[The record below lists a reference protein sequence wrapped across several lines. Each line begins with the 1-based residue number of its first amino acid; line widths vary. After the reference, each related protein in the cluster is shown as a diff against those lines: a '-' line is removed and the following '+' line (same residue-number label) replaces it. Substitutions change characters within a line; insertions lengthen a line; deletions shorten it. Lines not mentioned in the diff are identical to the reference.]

1 MKRKKRMGPLGMLL
15 TTAGT
20 SLVVAAIMDQLRLPP
35 EQRTWH
41 GEIAG
46 VPYDFRM
53 PTMERLQAAF
63 WNKDTARVLVPHA
76 FGVGWSIN
84 FYPLFYPGTR
94 VD

>member
-1 MKRKKRMGPLGMLL
+1 MKRKKRARPWEM
-15 TTAGT
+15 A
-20 SLVVAAIMDQLRLPP
+20 LVGVSITLVAASILDQLHQPP

-53 PTMERLQAAF
+53 PTLERLQATF
-63 WNKDTARVLVPHA
+63 WNKDTSRVLVPHA

-84 FYPLFYPGTR
+84 FYPLFYPSTR